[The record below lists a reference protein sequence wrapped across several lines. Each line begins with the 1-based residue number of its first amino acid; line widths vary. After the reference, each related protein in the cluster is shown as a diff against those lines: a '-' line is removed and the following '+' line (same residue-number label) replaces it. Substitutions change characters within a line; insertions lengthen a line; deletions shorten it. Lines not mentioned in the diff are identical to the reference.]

1 MDFNF
6 DQIIDRR
13 GTYSLKWD
21 FLQEKVGDEEI
32 IPLWVADMDFLSP
45 PSVIEALRKRAAHG
59 IYGYTGLP
67 DSYYQSIIFW
77 MKKRFSW
84 PIEKEWIIF
93 TPGVIPALHLAVQ
106 AFTQPGD
113 KVIIQPPVYRP
124 FRLAVEN
131 NGRRLIQNTLVNQ
144 DGYYRMDL
152 ESLASQ
158 IDDQTRL
165 LILCSPHNPVSR
177 VWRAEELKELINLCF
192 NRGIIIISDEIH
204 ADLIMPGFTHLPT
217 SQTSSEAAEITV
229 TCTAPNKTFNIA
241 GLEMGNAII
250 PNHRLRARFQQALLK
265 AGLFLANTFGV
276 VATEV
281 AYREGEKWLTAVI
294 NYIHQNYLFLQEY
307 FGHYLPEIKITP
319 LEGTYLAW
327 LDFRA
332 FHLSDKELQEKLLRK
347 AKVWL
352 DEGPKFGQGGQGFQ
366 RLNLA
371 CPRGLL
377 EEALERIVKAFRS

>member
-152 ESLASQ
+152 ESLESQ

-217 SQTSSEAAEITV
+217 SQISSEAAEITV

>member
-217 SQTSSEAAEITV
+217 SQISSEAAEITV

>member
-45 PSVIEALRKRAAHG
+45 PSVIDALRNRAAHG
-59 IYGYTGLP
+59 IYGYTGWP

-144 DGYYRMDL
+144 GGYYRMDL
-152 ESLASQ
+152 ESLESQ

-177 VWRAEELKELINLCF
+177 VWRAEELKELVNLCF

-217 SQTSSEAAEITV
+217 SQISSEAAEITV

>member
-45 PSVIEALRKRAAHG
+45 PSVIDALRKRAAHG
-59 IYGYTGLP
+59 IYGYTGWP

-144 DGYYRMDL
+144 GGYYRMDL
-152 ESLASQ
+152 ES
-158 IDDQTRL
+158 
-165 LILCSPHNPVSR
+165 HR
-177 VWRAEELKELINLCF
+177 V
-192 NRGIIIISDEIH
+192 G
-204 ADLIMPGFTHLPT
+204 
-217 SQTSSEAAEITV
+217 
-229 TCTAPNKTFNIA
+229 
-241 GLEMGNAII
+241 
-250 PNHRLRARFQQALLK
+250 
-265 AGLFLANTFGV
+265 
-276 VATEV
+276 
-281 AYREGEKWLTAVI
+281 
-294 NYIHQNYLFLQEY
+294 
-307 FGHYLPEIKITP
+307 
-319 LEGTYLAW
+319 
-327 LDFRA
+327 
-332 FHLSDKELQEKLLRK
+332 
-347 AKVWL
+347 
-352 DEGPKFGQGGQGFQ
+352 
-366 RLNLA
+366 
-371 CPRGLL
+371 
-377 EEALERIVKAFRS
+377 

>member
-6 DQIIDRR
+6 DQTIDRR

-152 ESLASQ
+152 ESLESQ

-177 VWRAEELKELINLCF
+177 VWRAEELKELVNLCF

-217 SQTSSEAAEITV
+217 SQISSEAAEITV

-250 PNHRLRARFQQALLK
+250 PNHRHRARFQQALLK

-371 CPRGLL
+371 CPRALL

>member
-45 PSVIEALRKRAAHG
+45 PSVIDALRNRAAHG
-59 IYGYTGLP
+59 IYGYTGWP

-144 DGYYRMDL
+144 GGYYRMDL
-152 ESLASQ
+152 ESLESQ

-177 VWRAEELKELINLCF
+177 VWRAEELKELVNLCF

-217 SQTSSEAAEITV
+217 SQISSEAAEITV

-281 AYREGEKWLTAVI
+281 AYLEGEKWLTAVI

>member
-6 DQIIDRR
+6 DQTIDRR

-84 PIEKEWIIF
+84 PIEKEWIVF

-177 VWRAEELKELINLCF
+177 VWRAEELKELVNLCF

-217 SQTSSEAAEITV
+217 SQISSEAAEITV

>member
-152 ESLASQ
+152 ESLESQ

-377 EEALERIVKAFRS
+377 EEALERIVTAFRS

>member
-45 PSVIEALRKRAAHG
+45 PSVIDALRKRAAHG
-59 IYGYTGLP
+59 IYGYTGWP

-144 DGYYRMDL
+144 GGYYRMDL
-152 ESLASQ
+152 ESLESQ

-177 VWRAEELKELINLCF
+177 VWRAEELKELVNLCF

-217 SQTSSEAAEITV
+217 SQISSEAAEITV

-352 DEGPKFGQGGQGFQ
+352 DEGLKFGQGGQGFQ

>member
-152 ESLASQ
+152 ESLESQ

-217 SQTSSEAAEITV
+217 SQISSEAAEITV

-371 CPRGLL
+371 
-377 EEALERIVKAFRS
+377 

>member
-1 MDFNF
+1 MKFNF
-6 DQIIDRR
+6 DQIINRR
-13 GTYSLKWD
+13 CTYSMKWD
-21 FLQEKVGDEEI
+21 FLQEKVGDEDI

-67 DSYYQSIIFW
+67 ESYYQSVISW
-77 MKKRFSW
+77 MERQFSW
-84 PIEKEWIIF
+84 AIEKEWIVF

-106 AFTQPGD
+106 AYTQPGD

-131 NGRRLIQNTLVNQ
+131 NGRRLIQNELANQ

-152 ESLASQ
+152 NSLKKQ
-158 IDDQTRL
+158 IDEQTRL

-177 VWRAEELKELINLCF
+177 VWREEELQELVALCLQ
-192 NRGIIIISDEIH
+192 RDIIIVSDEIH
-204 ADLIMPGFTHLPT
+204 ADLIMPGYRHFPT
-217 SQTSSEAAEITV
+217 NLISAEAAEITV

-250 PNHRLRARFQQALLK
+250 PNHRLRARFQQTLTK
-265 AGLFLANTFGV
+265 AGLFLANTFGI

-281 AYREGEKWLTAVI
+281 AYNEGEEWLAAVI
-294 NYIHQNYLFLQEY
+294 DYIHQNYLLLKDY
-307 FGHYLPEIKITP
+307 LHHYLPEIKITP
-319 LEGTYLAW
+319 LEGTYLVW

-332 FHLSDKELQEKLLRK
+332 FRLSDKELREKLLRT

-352 DEGPKFGQGGQGFQ
+352 DEGPKFGRGGEGFQ

-371 CPRGLL
+371 CPRALL
-377 EEALERIVKAFRS
+377 EKALERIAKAFRE

>member
-1 MDFNF
+1 
-6 DQIIDRR
+6 
-13 GTYSLKWD
+13 
-21 FLQEKVGDEEI
+21 
-32 IPLWVADMDFLSP
+32 
-45 PSVIEALRKRAAHG
+45 
-59 IYGYTGLP
+59 
-67 DSYYQSIIFW
+67 
-77 MKKRFSW
+77 
-84 PIEKEWIIF
+84 
-93 TPGVIPALHLAVQ
+93 
-106 AFTQPGD
+106 
-113 KVIIQPPVYRP
+113 
-124 FRLAVEN
+124 
-131 NGRRLIQNTLVNQ
+131 
-144 DGYYRMDL
+144 
-152 ESLASQ
+152 
-158 IDDQTRL
+158 
-165 LILCSPHNPVSR
+165 
-177 VWRAEELKELINLCF
+177 
-192 NRGIIIISDEIH
+192 
-204 ADLIMPGFTHLPT
+204 
-217 SQTSSEAAEITV
+217 SSEAAEITV

>member
-152 ESLASQ
+152 ESLESQ

>member
-45 PSVIEALRKRAAHG
+45 PSVIDALRNRAAHG
-59 IYGYTGLP
+59 IYGYTGWP

-177 VWRAEELKELINLCF
+177 VWRAEELKELVNLCF

-217 SQTSSEAAEITV
+217 SQISSEAAEITV

-371 CPRGLL
+371 CPRALL